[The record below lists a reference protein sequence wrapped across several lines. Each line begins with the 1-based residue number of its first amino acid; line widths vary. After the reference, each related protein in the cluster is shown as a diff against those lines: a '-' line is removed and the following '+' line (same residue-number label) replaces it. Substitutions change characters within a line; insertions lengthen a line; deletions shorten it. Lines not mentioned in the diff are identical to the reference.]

1 MNKWILAA
9 LALILSSLDV
19 LGQNQVRDSALFDP
33 HVSISYAYQ
42 IPGGDMANR
51 FGNNHNIGLGFH
63 IKSKTNWYYG
73 IQGSYLTGNRVLRE
87 EGFLSN
93 LIVEG
98 GYILDNQG
106 QLAKISIQQRG
117 FSVTA
122 DAGYLFPVLGPNK
135 NSGILLYGG
144 VGFLQHKIRIEHQ
157 EHEIAQLEGDYL
169 KGYDRLT
176 NGLMLHQ
183 FAGYYY
189 MSNYKLINFYLGVE
203 AWQGFTQSRRD
214 FNYDTQVKD
223 DAKRTDVLV
232 GIRAGWV
239 LHLYKRM
246 STDYYTH

>member
-9 LALILSSLDV
+9 LALILSSVALILSSLDV

-98 GYILDNQG
+98 GYILE
-106 QLAKISIQQRG
+106 KEVIYWTI
-117 FSVTA
+117 
-122 DAGYLFPVLGPNK
+122 
-135 NSGILLYGG
+135 
-144 VGFLQHKIRIEHQ
+144 
-157 EHEIAQLEGDYL
+157 
-169 KGYDRLT
+169 KG
-176 NGLMLHQ
+176 N
-183 FAGYYY
+183 
-189 MSNYKLINFYLGVE
+189 
-203 AWQGFTQSRRD
+203 
-214 FNYDTQVKD
+214 
-223 DAKRTDVLV
+223 
-232 GIRAGWV
+232 
-239 LHLYKRM
+239 
-246 STDYYTH
+246 

>member
-1 MNKWILAA
+1 MSKWILAA
-9 LALILSSLDV
+9 LTLTLSSFGV

-33 HVSISYAYQ
+33 HVSISYSYQ

-73 IQGSYLTGNRVLRE
+73 IQGTYLTGNRVLRE

-93 LIVEG
+93 LIVDD

-122 DAGYLFPVLGPNK
+122 DGGYLFPVLGPNK

-144 VGFLQHKIRIEHQ
+144 IGLLQHKIRIEHQ

-189 MSNYKLINFYLGVE
+189 MSNYKLVNFYLGVE

-223 DAKRTDVLV
+223 DTKRTDVLV

-239 LHLYKRM
+239 LHLYRRM